1 MEASVRHFIR
11 FIRRFTS
18 AGVAAAAL
26 SLGANVALA
35 QQGPGVTDTEI
46 KIGAY
51 LPLSGPIA
59 SYGIPL
65 LAGMQAAI
73 LLTNDAGGIKGRKF
87 NLIYEDNKFNPQ
99 ATVAIARKLVTRD
112 EIFAFAVP
120 MGTPATSAA
129 MEYVLGEAKVPIIN
143 PYAGAAEWYKP
154 PRENFY
160 GVQVPLEAQAK
171 VVGRWAAKD
180 GHKKIVVVY
189 LTLAANERMANEF
202 TQAAKRVNPEIAVEL
217 IGTKLGTAD
226 FGPMAIEIASKKP
239 DAIAMFLTQG
249 ETVGL
254 AKELRL
260 QNVRRQIYSYA
271 GLVINSLIDLA
282 GASVEG
288 LKAVSYTVPPSLDT
302 PAVREYRAAL
312 AKVAPGEKPDYLS
325 LNSYAMMKIFIEA
338 VRRINGPI
346 NRQTLVQSMDNLRNY
361 DTGIVPPVTY
371 SPKQHLGTTSL
382 QRVQIS
388 GGKWNIIG
396 EAVDSEKE
404 W

>member
-1 MEASVRHFIR
+1 MKPFIQSVRKF
-11 FIRRFTS
+11 
-18 AGVAAAAL
+18 AAAAVAVASF
-26 SLGANVALA
+26 SLGSNALA

-65 LAGMQAAI
+65 LAGMQAA
-73 LLTNDAGGIKGRKF
+73 LNAANEAGGIKGRKF
-87 NLIYEDNKFNPQ
+87 KLIYEDNKFNPQ

-120 MGTPATSAA
+120 MGTPATAAA

-143 PYAGAAEWYKP
+143 PYAGAAEWYNP

-160 GVQVPLEAQAK
+160 GVQVPLEAQAR

-189 LTLAANERMANEF
+189 ITLAANERMANEF
-202 TQAAKRVNPEIAVEL
+202 TQAAKRVNPDMTFEL
-217 IGTKLGTAD
+217 IGTKIGTAD

-239 DAIAMFLTQG
+239 DAVAMFLTQG

-260 QNVRRQIYSYA
+260 QNVRAQVYSYA

-282 GASVEG
+282 GPAVEG

-312 AKVAPGEKPDYLS
+312 AKVAPDEKPDYLS

-346 NRQTLVQSMDNLRNY
+346 NRQALTQSMDNLRNY

-371 SPKQHLGTTSL
+371 SAKQHLGTTAL

-388 GGKWNIIG
+388 GGKWNVIG

>member
-1 MEASVRHFIR
+1 MKLFIQFSR
-11 FIRRFTS
+11 IFVAVGIAVS
-18 AGVAAAAL
+18 ALALGVG
-26 SLGANVALA
+26 SALA

-65 LAGMQAAI
+65 LAGMQAA
-73 LLTNDAGGIKGRKF
+73 LNAANEAGGIKGRKF
-87 NLIYEDNKFNPQ
+87 KLIYEDNKFNPQ

-143 PYAGAAEWYKP
+143 PYAGAAEWYNP

-160 GVQVPLEAQAK
+160 GVQVPLEAQAR

-202 TQAAKRVNPEIAVEL
+202 TQAAKRVNPDMTVEL

-239 DAIAMFLTQG
+239 DAVAMFLTQG

-260 QNVRRQIYSYA
+260 QNVRAQVYSYA

-282 GASVEG
+282 GPAVDG
-288 LKAVSYTVPPSLDT
+288 LKAVSYTVPPSLDS

-312 AKVAPGEKPDYLS
+312 AKVAPDEKPDYLS
-325 LNSYAMMKIFIEA
+325 LNSYAMMKIFVEA

-371 SPKQHLGTTSL
+371 SARQHLGTTAL